1 MQLSLWLTLR
11 DPKTRDPPKAVNM
24 APRGKRLRLGYGEFA
39 PPGELSRSTW
49 DARRIF
55 LEEIEDLAPEV
66 LRALREEVFPHFEP
80 PIEWVVDNSLSPA
93 DRSAEVNRQLLYL
106 IRGEQPPAPS
116 NWLLRWVTKLLR
128 LIRGRAEQAVYR
140 RAEQDPVLKDRLV
153 TWATKFRICE
163 DWVLKSALGTLRFWS
178 LGASSLIWI
187 HPASLQS
194 SALTDDERRFAFEHP
209 GWYPELLTQEQA
221 EANIRLVFDASL
233 RLYFERIEA
242 LAKDRGLKR
251 TPAKRS
257 RSGQSARRHFEW
269 LVRWQ
274 VQGWTQRSIADEAD
288 LEDTKTVA
296 AGIKAAADAI
306 GLTRRSK

>member
-1 MQLSLWLTLR
+1 MLTVQ
-11 DPKTRDPPKAVNM
+11 DSDEKSV
-24 APRGKRLRLGYGEFA
+24 RLGFGEFA
-39 PPGELSRSTW
+39 PPGELSQSTW

-80 PIEWVVDNSLSPA
+80 PIEWVVDNRLSPA

-163 DWVLKSALGTLRFWS
+163 DWVLKSALGTLAFWS
-178 LGASSLIWI
+178 LGASSLTWI
-187 HPASLQS
+187 HPAPLQS

-209 GWYPELLTQEQA
+209 GW
-221 EANIRLVFDASL
+221 
-233 RLYFERIEA
+233 
-242 LAKDRGLKR
+242 LA
-251 TPAKRS
+251 
-257 RSGQSARRHFEW
+257 
-269 LVRWQ
+269 
-274 VQGWTQRSIADEAD
+274 
-288 LEDTKTVA
+288 
-296 AGIKAAADAI
+296 
-306 GLTRRSK
+306 